1 MRQRKIFSV
10 LMAAAASASMLLAPV
25 VAKADGPA
33 RNIVKTYKDLQNLKY
48 EYSDIEAQ
56 TNFGWPSS
64 KTTMN
69 LKNFQLRKSWLIPSQ
84 VTVNQNGYMGWST
97 EDIPLIIKGKWN
109 IKDINHQG
117 FGNEGYIT
125 VDKGGVL
132 AVEKLN
138 NGYCNFKSVQ
148 LNKGGTLNVQGSTR
162 ADNLTVKSG
171 GIINAR
177 EMLSIGDRQVIN
189 LEKGAVVN
197 SDNAWGLRLDGGTLN
212 SDNAVIDG
220 TLSISNGNDKK
231 SHINGTL
238 TIDDLA
244 VFDTAYV
251 DTALK
256 VRKRLEL
263 YGTLVIENGAVVEIG
278 NNRYITNVT
287 GYDQTV
293 KIHIKNGGKLNI
305 NSLEMMNKAEI
316 IIDKGGEMNVAY
328 DLLLKNKTCKITG
341 SGTLNL
347 KSPVYYDDGAAYK
360 DVIASTITVNDN
372 GKHGWD
378 DKSSYIKNGY
388 RYYPCIYCGKIVH
401 KIKIAT
407 PTPKPSAE
415 AKKGTTFKV
424 SGLTY
429 KITKTGTGRSV
440 SLTKGVSG
448 AVVSVPSKVTYKK
461 RSYAVTSVAAKA
473 FYNNKKLTTITIPA
487 SVKTIGTQSF
497 ANCTKLKKLNGFT
510 KVTAVGKQAFYKC
523 TALTQIGSKAST
535 ITLPAVQKLYSGA
548 FQNCSKISRITI
560 SSKSLKTVES
570 KAITGINKK
579 TVIRVPASKL
589 TAYKKIFK
597 TSTGY
602 VKTMKITK

>member
-1 MRQRKIFSV
+1 MRKRKIFSV

-197 SDNAWGLRLDGGTLN
+197 SDNAWG
-212 SDNAVIDG
+212 
-220 TLSISNGNDKK
+220 
-231 SHINGTL
+231 
-238 TIDDLA
+238 
-244 VFDTAYV
+244 
-251 DTALK
+251 
-256 VRKRLEL
+256 VR
-263 YGTLVIENGAVVEIG
+263 
-278 NNRYITNVT
+278 
-287 GYDQTV
+287 
-293 KIHIKNGGKLNI
+293 
-305 NSLEMMNKAEI
+305 
-316 IIDKGGEMNVAY
+316 
-328 DLLLKNKTCKITG
+328 
-341 SGTLNL
+341 
-347 KSPVYYDDGAAYK
+347 
-360 DVIASTITVNDN
+360 
-372 GKHGWD
+372 
-378 DKSSYIKNGY
+378 
-388 RYYPCIYCGKIVH
+388 
-401 KIKIAT
+401 
-407 PTPKPSAE
+407 
-415 AKKGTTFKV
+415 F
-424 SGLTY
+424 
-429 KITKTGTGRSV
+429 GR
-440 SLTKGVSG
+440 
-448 AVVSVPSKVTYKK
+448 
-461 RSYAVTSVAAKA
+461 
-473 FYNNKKLTTITIPA
+473 N
-487 SVKTIGTQSF
+487 
-497 ANCTKLKKLNGFT
+497 
-510 KVTAVGKQAFYKC
+510 
-523 TALTQIGSKAST
+523 
-535 ITLPAVQKLYSGA
+535 
-548 FQNCSKISRITI
+548 
-560 SSKSLKTVES
+560 
-570 KAITGINKK
+570 
-579 TVIRVPASKL
+579 
-589 TAYKKIFK
+589 
-597 TSTGY
+597 
-602 VKTMKITK
+602 